1 MAAGEENENEQKR
14 PREGERMRRGFN
26 YLRDGQGK
34 SVVASYLDA
43 RSLTQE
49 PEMDGQTV
57 HDGGGGRG
65 GDDGGVLA
73 EAQCPPSFFA
83 PSLPSGNFE

>member
-1 MAAGEENENEQKR
+1 MKMSKSAQGWE
-14 PREGERMRRGFN
+14 REDETRLN

-49 PEMDGQTV
+49 PEVDGQTV
-57 HDGGGGRG
+57 HDG

-83 PSLPSGNFE
+83 PFLPSGNFE

>member
-1 MAAGEENENEQKR
+1 
-14 PREGERMRRGFN
+14 MRLN

-49 PEMDGQTV
+49 PEVDGQTV
-57 HDGGGGRG
+57 HDGGG

>member
-1 MAAGEENENEQKR
+1 
-14 PREGERMRRGFN
+14 MRLN
-26 YLRDGQGK
+26 YLRRDGQGK

-49 PEMDGQTV
+49 PEVDGQTV
-57 HDGGGGRG
+57 HDGGG